1 MRNQRFTRV
10 NLIKQI
16 EMSNK
21 GHVYLR
27 INKNYVAT
35 VRDLNSL
42 ASYLEKVGDIDDS
55 FGKIVEV
62 SNVSESFLKTLYKIV
77 DRYTEIL
84 NKKYLGRHVSVH
96 RNQGFRDGFV
106 VATSKNGFLVEYEM
120 PNGTTALNV
129 IKSLYFPDGRSNYK
143 TITYK
148 RAFASLEF
156 GLQLQD
162 AQLINNPQRQ

>member
-1 MRNQRFTRV
+1 M
-10 NLIKQI
+10 
-16 EMSNK
+16 ENK

-42 ASYLEKVGDIDDS
+42 ASYLKKVGDMDDS
-55 FGKIVEV
+55 FGQILEV

-77 DRYTEIL
+77 DRYTAIL
-84 NKKYLGRHVSVH
+84 NKKYLGRHVNVH
-96 RNQGFRDGFV
+96 RNQGFRDGVV

-129 IKSLYFPDGRSNYK
+129 IKSLRRPDDYN
-143 TITYK
+143 TMTYK
-148 RAFASLEF
+148 RAFASWEF

-162 AQLINNPQRQ
+162 AQLINNPQIH

>member
-1 MRNQRFTRV
+1 MR
-10 NLIKQI
+10 
-16 EMSNK
+16 NK

-55 FGKIVEV
+55 FGEIVEV
-62 SNVSESFLKTLYKIV
+62 SNVDESFLKKLYRIV
-77 DRYTEIL
+77 DRHKAIQ
-84 NKKYLGRHVSVH
+84 NKKSIGNHLQVF
-96 RNQGFRDGFV
+96 RNQGERWAEV

-120 PNGTTALNV
+120 PNGSTALNV
-129 IKSLYFPDGRSNYK
+129 IKSLSRPDNYK

-148 RAFASLEF
+148 KAFASCEF

-162 AQLINNPQRQ
+162 VELINNPQIH

>member
-1 MRNQRFTRV
+1 
-10 NLIKQI
+10 
-16 EMSNK
+16 MSNK

-42 ASYLEKVGDIDDS
+42 ASYLEKVGDMDDS
-55 FGKIVEV
+55 FGEIVEV
-62 SNVSESFLKTLYKIV
+62 SNFSELRLDKLHRIINRFKAIQ
-77 DRYTEIL
+77 
-84 NKKYLGRHVSVH
+84 NKKRIGNHLQVF
-96 RNQGFRDGFV
+96 RNQGERWAEV

-129 IKSLYFPDGRSNYK
+129 IKSLSRPNDYK

-148 RAFASLEF
+148 KAFASWEF

-162 AQLINNPQRQ
+162 AQLINNPQIH